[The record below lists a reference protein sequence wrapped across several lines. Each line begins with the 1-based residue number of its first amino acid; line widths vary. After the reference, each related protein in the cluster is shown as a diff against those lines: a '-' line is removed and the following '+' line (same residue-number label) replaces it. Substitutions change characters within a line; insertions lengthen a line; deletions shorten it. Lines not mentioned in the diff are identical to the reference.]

1 MEIIKLNRIIKE
13 SNTIQYEFSVTKGIK
28 HFFSEKPFFIEY
40 SENIENVPD
49 AVAAI
54 PFVCNVLPIV
64 WIVNVS
70 LIINELDE
78 NFYKCLPAVKN
89 GYQIMYPETPF
100 KGEIEVL
107 KTVSNNGEIT
117 EKCAAFFSGGLDSV
131 QTLISHLDES
141 PDLISIWGSDVRL
154 NNSRG
159 WERVYSAVEETAKE
173 YQLTSIAIRSSF
185 REFDR
190 EDILEEYY
198 SKQLRDGWWHGVK
211 HGIALLGHVAP
222 YAYLHNL
229 SIVYIAS
236 SNCAADGKI
245 RCASNPL
252 IDNHVCFGRCKVVH
266 DGFEYNRQDKLHNI
280 VKFCRV
286 TGHTIPLHV
295 CWQSQSGG
303 NCGHCEKCYRTIAGL
318 LAEGENPEKYGFHD
332 IEDALNNMQIFVT
345 EWLVDRNV
353 LKRHW
358 VYIHNCAVK
367 NKRLLQKAPYWKKFK
382 WILKADFSHP
392 EKLRMPFCF
401 RLQRKIRT
409 ILQML

>member
-1 MEIIKLNRIIKE
+1 M
-13 SNTIQYEFSVTKGIK
+13 
-28 HFFSEKPFFIEY
+28 
-40 SENIENVPD
+40 
-49 AVAAI
+49 
-54 PFVCNVLPIV
+54 
-64 WIVNVS
+64 
-70 LIINELDE
+70 
-78 NFYKCLPAVKN
+78 
-89 GYQIMYPETPF
+89 
-100 KGEIEVL
+100 
-107 KTVSNNGEIT
+107 
-117 EKCAAFFSGGLDSV
+117 
-131 QTLISHLDES
+131 
-141 PDLISIWGSDVRL
+141 
-154 NNSRG
+154 
-159 WERVYSAVEETAKE
+159 
-173 YQLTSIAIRSSF
+173 
-185 REFDR
+185 
-190 EDILEEYY
+190 
-198 SKQLRDGWWHGVK
+198 K